1 MNREKEHYIFH
12 EKRLAPP
19 VVKLYNLKLSIIICL
34 NLQVYFVVSLTLV
47 LPPFVAVVKYR
58 LKISELEVA

>member
-12 EKRLAPP
+12 ETRLAPP
-19 VVKLYNLKLSIIICL
+19 VVKFYNLKLFIIICL
-34 NLQVYFVVSLTLV
+34 NLQVYRVVSLTLV
-47 LPPFVAVVKYR
+47 LPPFAAIVKYR